1 VNKSASKRRAI
12 PASRYYR
19 ERREWKKLIRDAQQ
33 DARASRDGLYEARTT
48 NKMLERRVYD
58 LGMLYQ
64 TGEAYYRAQR
74 IIANL
79 LGQEAAAIS
88 ADLKQEILGALYH
101 GMLVKRGRVDLRPTS
116 NGSRTLSE

>member
-1 VNKSASKRRAI
+1 
-12 PASRYYR
+12 
-19 ERREWKKLIRDAQQ
+19 
-33 DARASRDGLYEARTT
+33 
-48 NKMLERRVYD
+48 MLERRVYD

-101 GMLVKRGRVDLRPTS
+101 GIDLRRVGEARAR
-116 NGSRTLSE
+116 GSSTDIERIENAK